1 MQATPNMANLTRNKS
16 NDISIFY
23 QTQELGLDSHRLLDK
38 SSMPTL
44 QYTQQCRHPQ
54 NAFTMLHNHKSCKRL
69 QTEMSS
75 AIQAEIF
82 GSNHG
87 TSTSRVG
94 SDHQRQHCRCSGT
107 RLPKGLSSAQSS
119 IFSSVTIFNLFF
131 LTILIFRTISHG
143 FGRTHLL
150 GLGRGAILNQHS
162 NTQWP
167 DHKQINHTWHDESK
181 HHI

>member
-94 SDHQRQHCRCSGT
+94 SDHQR
-107 RLPKGLSSAQSS
+107 LPKGLSSAQSS

-131 LTILIFRTISHG
+131 LTILICRTISHG

-162 NTQWP
+162 NT
-167 DHKQINHTWHDESK
+167 
-181 HHI
+181 